1 MMRLQV
7 LQVLRLMVL
16 MKQKVLQALVLQ
28 QTLAPTVLLVLP
40 VLPVLLW
47 GLLQAQAGCCP

>member
-1 MMRLQV
+1 MRPQA

-16 MKQKVLQALVLQ
+16 MKQKVLQTLVLQ
-28 QTLAPTVLLVLP
+28 QTLAPTVLLVLL

-47 GLLQAQAGCCP
+47 GLLQAQADCCP

>member
-1 MMRLQV
+1 MRLQA
-7 LQVLRLMVL
+7 LRLMAL

-28 QTLAPTVLLVLP
+28 QTLAPLVLP
-40 VLPVLLW
+40 VLLS